1 MATLLEASTM
11 DGVSVV
17 IPCYNCGK
25 YLGAAI
31 ESVLGQDYPGPLEI
45 LIGDDGSAD
54 GSVRVAESF
63 GAAVTVLRHPGG
75 GNRGVS
81 ATRNL
86 CVRAARHSLVAFL
99 DGDDLWLP
107 GHLAALA
114 ATLAANPGAMLAYDN
129 GYYMT
134 ADGKRYGPR
143 HVWDPPHDAESLLV
157 NACVLVCGVLV
168 RKRTF
173 ELVGLFDESLRY
185 CEDLDLWLRIAEV
198 FPIVFAPVDGYLYR
212 QHDQQ
217 ATSAPGLLWS
227 SAKEVVRR
235 AQVRY
240 PYRRAAVRRKNGV
253 LSFRLS
259 QHALRQK
266 RLWRAA
272 VHLGQ
277 AAYWDPGRALGELG
291 RRLLGRGT
299 LAGAAR

>member
-1 MATLLEASTM
+1 M

-17 IPCYNCGK
+17 IPCYNCGR
-25 YLGAAI
+25 YLAAAI
-31 ESVLGQDYPGPLEI
+31 ESVLAQDFRGPLQI
-45 LIGDDGSAD
+45 LVGDDGSTD
-54 GSVRVAESF
+54 DSVRVAESF
-63 GAAVTVLRHPGG
+63 GVPVTVRCHPGG

-86 CVRAARHSLVAFL
+86 CIRAARHPLVAFL

-114 ATLAANPGAMLAYDN
+114 VALAANPEAMLAYDN
-129 GYYMT
+129 GHYMT
-134 ADGKRYGPR
+134 ADGRRYGPR
-143 HVWDPPHDAESLLV
+143 HVWDPPADAESLLL

-168 RKRTF
+168 RRRVF
-173 ELVGLFDESLRY
+173 EAVGLFDESLRH

-212 QHDQQ
+212 QHGHQLTKSPD
-217 ATSAPGLLWS
+217 LLWS
-227 SAKEVVRR
+227 AAREVVRR
-235 AQVRY
+235 AQRRY
-240 PYRRAAVRRKNGV
+240 PYRPAAVRRKNGV

-259 QHALRQK
+259 QHALRQR

-272 VHLGQ
+272 FHLGQ

-299 LAGAAR
+299 LAGIGG